1 MYYRVNHTVLHVQTK
16 LKGIIMKY
24 KMLSAVIATALLSA
38 CGNDG
43 SGSSYDVK
51 AFDPAVANMD
61 VNYTCADGT
70 SGTSGV
76 TDGFGVAKVTA
87 NTPSIVPETCEFT
100 LVGRSNSVD
109 MSNGKSMAGVTYL
122 IPTGM
127 AKAGQIVT
135 ASPLSTLLAKKLAGA
150 PYNAA
155 AASQL
160 LTDLGLDSL
169 VTNGATIEQIFL
181 DTEAA
186 AEALPTAEK
195 AKLLAT
201 TAVVSDTV
209 VANPDA
215 TAETLT
221 MTSKTVS
228 DAVLEDYPSYP
239 ADSSGELIFLDVK
252 ETSKDVIAAPEA
264 PVVVPP
270 SKPAVPQNPEKP
282 PTGGTG
288 GTGGTSG
295 NDSTGG

>member
-1 MYYRVNHTVLHVQTK
+1 
-16 LKGIIMKY
+16 
-24 KMLSAVIATALLSA
+24 MLSAVIATALLSA

-43 SGSSYDVK
+43 SSSTYDVK
-51 AFDPAVANMD
+51 AFDPAVANME
-61 VNYTCADGT
+61 VSYTCADGT

-76 TDGFGVAKVTA
+76 TDGFGVAKVTGT
-87 NTPSIVPETCEFT
+87 TPNIVPETCEFT
-100 LVGRSNSVD
+100 LVGGEDAID
-109 MSNGKSMAGVTYL
+109 MSNGKSMSGVTYV

-127 AKAGQIVT
+127 ASSGQLVT
-135 ASPLSTLLAKKLAGA
+135 ASPLSTLLAKTLNGA
-150 PYNAA
+150 PYTEA

-169 VTNGATIEQIFL
+169 LTADVSIEQIFL

-186 AEALPTAEK
+186 AEALPPAEK
-195 AKLLAT
+195 SKLLAT

-228 DAVLEDYPSYP
+228 DAVLVDYPEYP
-239 ADSSGELIFLDVK
+239 ANDEGTDIFLDVK
-252 ETSKDVIAAPEA
+252 ETSKDVVADPEA
-264 PVVVPP
+264 EVDLPEEEI
-270 SKPAVPQNPEKP
+270 AVPQDPENP

-288 GTGGTSG
+288 GTGGGS